1 MNLIDTYFL
10 FDNNLIEE
18 ISREFTE
25 DDIEPFVE
33 KIEYLA
39 KTLFDADKKAVE
51 KKLVQK
57 NNLYRLIYINLFD
70 MARSI

>member
-57 NNLYRLIYINLFD
+57 NNSYRLIYINLFD